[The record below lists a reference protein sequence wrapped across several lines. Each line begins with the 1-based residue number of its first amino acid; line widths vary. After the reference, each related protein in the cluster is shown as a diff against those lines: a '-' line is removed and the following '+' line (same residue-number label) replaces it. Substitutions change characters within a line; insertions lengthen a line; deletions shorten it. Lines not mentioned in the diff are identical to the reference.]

1 MRYVCDF
8 ETTSG
13 EEWLN
18 KDGCVRVWAYA
29 CSTIEENPKITQLG
43 NNINDFMKWLLR
55 GNKQVYFHN
64 LAYDGEYIISWLFQ
78 NKYHYV
84 EDSRNMKIND
94 FSALIS
100 DMGLFYC
107 IDIKIAKNKH
117 IKIYDSL
124 KIIPL
129 SVKEIAKSWK
139 MEISKGE
146 INYELYRPVGWKITD
161 EEKDY
166 IKRDV
171 KIVSIAL
178 NDFFKEGYDKITIG
192 ANALATY
199 KGMLR
204 KNAFDNLFPQLPLK
218 VDNDIRLSYK
228 GGFVY
233 LNPKFKN
240 IRLKGIS
247 FDVNSLY
254 PFEMYDKLLPYGLP
268 IYFKGEYKEDKRYP
282 LYIQKLNCRFVIK
295 ENHLPTI
302 QIKHNPN
309 FPSNEYITDSINCVD
324 LVLTSIDLNLLFQ
337 HYEVYDVEYQ
347 GGYKFKG
354 CKGLFKDYI
363 EHFMNIKMNSEGG
376 KRQIAKLFLN
386 SLYGKF
392 ATNPVRVSKKLK
404 FKDGIVH
411 KENDEGIE
419 GKTKYTALASFI
431 TSYARYDTIRSAQ
444 LNYDRFIY
452 ADTDSISLVDYD
464 IPTNINIDSVKL
476 GYWKNEGIFTDGI
489 FLKNKTYIK
498 KKFDDKIGK
507 ERLFITCCGMPDSIK
522 EIVDF
527 DNFHYGITFQGKLA
541 HYITRGGCILKETTF
556 TIKEPKEKGRYIK

>member
-13 EEWLN
+13 EKWLER
-18 KDGCVRVWAYA
+18 DGCVRVWSYA
-29 CSTIEENPKITQLG
+29 CCTIADEPKVTQLG
-43 NNINDFMKWLLR
+43 NNIDDFMKWLLR
-55 GNKQVYFHN
+55 GNKFVYFHN
-64 LAYDGEYIISWLFQ
+64 LAYDGEYIISWLFK
-78 NKYHYV
+78 NKYKYT
-84 EDSRNMKIND
+84 DDTRDMKINE
-94 FSALIS
+94 FGALIS
-100 DMGLFYC
+100 DMGLFYM

-146 INYELYRPVGWKITD
+146 IDYELYRPIGWKITE

-171 KIVSIAL
+171 KIVAIAL
-178 NDFFKEGYDKITIG
+178 NDFFKDGYDKITIG
-192 ANALATY
+192 ANALAKY
-199 KGMLR
+199 KDMLR
-204 KNAFDNLFPQLPLK
+204 KNAFDNLFPQLPIS

-233 LNPKFKN
+233 LNPKYKN
-240 IRLKGIS
+240 VRLQGRS
-247 FDVNSLY
+247 YDVNSLY
-254 PFEMYDKLLPYGLP
+254 PFEMYDKVLPYGLP
-268 IYFKGEYKEDKRYP
+268 IYFKGKYKSNKRFP
-282 LYIQKLNCRFVIK
+282 LYIQKLNCRFILK

-302 QIKHNPN
+302 QLKHNPN
-309 FPSNEYITDSINCVD
+309 FRANEYITDSINCVD
-324 LVLTSIDLNLLFQ
+324 LVLTSVDLELFFK
-337 HYEVYDVEYQ
+337 HYDVYDIEYD
-347 GGYKFKG
+347 GGYMFKG

-363 EHFMNIKMNSEGG
+363 EHFMDIKMNSKGG

-392 ATNPVRVSKKLK
+392 ATNPIRVSKRLK
-404 FKDGIVH
+404 YENGIVY
-411 KENDEGIE
+411 KVNDEGVE

-431 TSYARYDTIRSAQ
+431 TSYARRDTITSAQ

-452 ADTDSISLVDYD
+452 ADTDSISLVGYE
-464 IPTNINIDSVKL
+464 IPTNINIDDVKL
-476 GYWKNEGIFTDGI
+476 GYWKDEGIFTDSI

-498 KKFDDKIGK
+498 LKDDG
-507 ERLFITCCGMPDSIK
+507 LHVTCCGMPDSIK
-522 EIVDF
+522 ERVTF
-527 DNFHYGITFQGKLA
+527 DNFTYGVEFGGKLA
-541 HYITRGGCILKETTF
+541 HYITRGGCILKTTTF
-556 TIKEPKEKGRYIK
+556 TIKPPKEKGGYFI